1 MPLHPATVHFPIT
14 LIFVVLG
21 LCLWQLFRKPS
32 ADVSTLTFYLHI
44 LSELALLITV
54 LTGRSAGQDLSPSE
68 SLRDV
73 LDLHEILGYAVI
85 WANGLLLIW
94 MYLRHHRWKRN
105 ELTGFVIVL
114 GLVCAMMAFSSHL
127 GGEMVYEFGAG
138 VLPSAP

>member
-94 MYLRHHRWKRN
+94 MYLRHHRWKRS
-105 ELTGFVIVL
+105 ELTGFVIAL
-114 GLVCAMMAFSSHL
+114 GLVCGMMAFSSHL

-138 VLPSAP
+138 VLHSTP